1 MQSKLIVGLGNPGP
15 SYRGQRHNIGMMA
28 LEGFSLAWKDKFNGL
43 YASTMWQDTK
53 VHLLLP
59 QTFMNLSGQAV
70 APALQFFH
78 LAVQDLI
85 VVHDDL
91 DFPFGAVAFKR
102 GGSPAGHNGLKSI
115 IEHLGS
121 SDFERLR
128 LGIGRPEGPRS
139 LGEDA
144 IARWVLSR
152 FAPEEDLPPLLEYA
166 REALQCLVQEGMAV
180 ASNKYARR
188 KPPAQA

>member
-1 MQSKLIVGLGNPGP
+1 MQNKLIVGLGNPGP
-15 SYRGQRHNIGMMA
+15 EYHGQRHNIGMMV
-28 LEGFSLAWKDKFNGL
+28 LEGFSLPWKNKFNGR
-43 YASTMWQDTK
+43 YASTLWQNVK

-70 APALQFFH
+70 APAMQFFQ
-78 LAVQDLI
+78 LRPEDLI

-91 DFPFGAVAFKR
+91 DFPFGALAFKK

-121 SDFERLR
+121 SDFYRVR
-128 LGIGRPEGPRS
+128 LGIGRPTGPRS

-144 IARWVLSR
+144 MARWVLSR
-152 FAPEEDLPPLLEYA
+152 FAPDEDLPPLLEDA
-166 REALQCLVQEGMAV
+166 RAAVQCLVQEGMAI
-180 ASNKYARR
+180 ASNKFARR
-188 KPPAQA
+188 KV